1 MESECDRKIFDVS
14 KKNTLEFPIVAL
26 FLSLVDTI
34 NVDFERL
41 LYLFLN
47 GLAIW
52 FVHWTVYDTLKADD
66 RWSPLKTVRT

>member
-47 GLAIW
+47 GLAI
-52 FVHWTVYDTLKADD
+52 
-66 RWSPLKTVRT
+66 